1 MAQKLLSEKD
11 FFHAIPLDG
20 DVRLTDGT
28 MAEIGYFDFMTLDKE
43 GKSLTLFEIRP
54 YPEKKSRFRVSFAA
68 GVSKPH

>member
-43 GKSLTLFEIRP
+43 GKEPHTL
-54 YPEKKSRFRVSFAA
+54 
-68 GVSKPH
+68 